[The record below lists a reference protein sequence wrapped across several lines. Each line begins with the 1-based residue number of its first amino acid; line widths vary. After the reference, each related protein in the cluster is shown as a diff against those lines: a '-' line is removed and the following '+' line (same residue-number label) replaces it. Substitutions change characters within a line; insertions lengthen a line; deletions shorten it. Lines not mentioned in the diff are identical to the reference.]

1 MGSRRKAIRAGILF
15 IALLI
20 ISGVVLMYRGN
31 DAVLLAT
38 LKKDGIL
45 TAEQIKLSFDSVG
58 GRLINEAVREGQ
70 EVKAGQVVMELDA
83 TDTDLA
89 IEKLRAQIAQLDAQ
103 INSTSGNMHT
113 NLFKVTNDEQQS
125 FRQIDSQRGAVSAAR
140 ATLSNAELD
149 FKRKTELF
157 SEGAIAKA
165 QLDDATMALDV
176 AKANVDT
183 QQQLL
188 DRLLAGVT
196 DTGATDSLSLPT
208 IRQERAAA
216 ENIQNDIAALTQQ
229 KKMLE
234 VQLKELEVAK
244 SRLTLH
250 APEDGKILS
259 ILQKQGEMISPNV
272 PVILLESKRI
282 YYDIYLSEEQAVNL
296 REGDEIICKT
306 VADDKKVR
314 GTIRLLT
321 QAPGFADLRQSRE
334 KGQADL
340 SAFQV
345 RIYIDEPEK
354 VLAGQTV
361 TVEFN

>member
-1 MGSRRKAIRAGILF
+1 MGARRKAIRAGIFF

-20 ISGVVLMYRGN
+20 VSGVVLMYRGN
-31 DAVLLAT
+31 DAVILAT
-38 LKKDGIL
+38 QKKDGIL
-45 TAEQIKLSFDSVG
+45 TAEQVKLSFDSVG

-70 EVKAGQVVMELDA
+70 EVKAGQIVMELDA

-89 IEKLRAQIAQLDAQ
+89 IEKLKAQIAQLDAQ
-103 INSTSGNMHT
+103 IQSTTGNMRT
-113 NLFKVTNDEQQS
+113 SLFRADNDEQQS
-125 FRQIDSQRGAVSAAR
+125 FRQIDSQRGAVTAAK
-140 ATLSNAELD
+140 ATLTNAEID
-149 FKRKTELF
+149 YRRKAELF
-157 SEGAIAKA
+157 AEGAIARS
-165 QLDDATMALDV
+165 QLDDATMAFNV
-176 AKANVDT
+176 AKANVET

-188 DRLLAGVT
+188 DRLLAGVA
-196 DTGATDSLSLPT
+196 DTGATDSLNLPT
-208 IRQERAAA
+208 IAQERAAA
-216 ENIQNDIAALTQQ
+216 ENIQNDITALTQQ
-229 KKMLE
+229 KNFLA

-306 VADDKKVR
+306 VADDKEVR

-321 QAPGFADLRQSRE
+321 QAPGFADLKQSRE

-345 RIYIDEPEK
+345 RVYIDEPEK

-361 TVEFN
+361 TVEF